1 MQRLQAKDRGQPDI
15 DRKGKMDIN
24 ETRQQQVT
32 IFSLAGRLDS
42 NSSPEFDKR
51 IVQAMENGSRY
62 IVLDCQKLDY
72 ITSAGLRVVVK
83 TAKKLKPE
91 QGKIILCAMAD
102 YVKEVFEIAG
112 FDSFL
117 PILPTL
123 EDGLKMISG

>member
-1 MQRLQAKDRGQPDI
+1 
-15 DRKGKMDIN
+15 MDII
-24 ETRQQQVT
+24 ETREQQIT

-42 NSSPEFDKR
+42 SSSPEFDKR
-51 IVQAMENGSRY
+51 IVLAMENGFRY
-62 IVLDCQKLDY
+62 IILDCQKLDY

-91 QGKIILCAMAD
+91 QGQIVLCAMAD

-123 EDGLKMISG
+123 EDGIKMVTR

>member
-1 MQRLQAKDRGQPDI
+1 
-15 DRKGKMDIN
+15 MDII
-24 ETRQQQVT
+24 ETRQNQIA

-42 NSSPEFDKR
+42 GSSPEFDKM
-51 IVQAMENGSRY
+51 IVQAMENGFRY
-62 IVLDCQKLDY
+62 IILDCQKLDY

-91 QGKIILCAMAD
+91 EGRIILCAMAD

-123 EDGLKMISG
+123 EDGIRMISG

>member
-1 MQRLQAKDRGQPDI
+1 
-15 DRKGKMDIN
+15 MDII
-24 ETRQQQVT
+24 ETRQNQIT
-32 IFSLAGRLDS
+32 IFSLSGRLDS

-51 IVQAMENGSRY
+51 IIQAMENGFRF
-62 IVLDCQKLDY
+62 IVLDCRKLDY

-91 QGKIILCAMAD
+91 EGRIILCAMED

-123 EDGLKMISG
+123 EDGIRMITS

>member
-1 MQRLQAKDRGQPDI
+1 
-15 DRKGKMDIN
+15 MDIT
-24 ETRQQQVT
+24 ETQQHQIT

-42 NSSPEFDKR
+42 SSSPEFDKR
-51 IVQAMENGSRY
+51 IIQAMENGFRY
-62 IVLDCQKLDY
+62 IILDCQKLDY

-91 QGKIILCAMAD
+91 EGQIILCAMAD

-123 EDGLKMISG
+123 EDGIKMASSR

>member
-1 MQRLQAKDRGQPDI
+1 
-15 DRKGKMDIN
+15 MDIT
-24 ETRQQQVT
+24 ETQQHQIT

-42 NSSPEFDKR
+42 GSSPEFDKR
-51 IVQAMENGSRY
+51 IIQAMENGSRY
-62 IVLDCQKLDY
+62 IILDCQKLDY

-91 QGKIILCAMAD
+91 EGQIILCAMAD

-123 EDGLKMISG
+123 EDGIRMVSG

>member
-1 MQRLQAKDRGQPDI
+1 MEI
-15 DRKGKMDIN
+15 T
-24 ETRQQQVT
+24 ETEQQQII

-42 NSSPEFDKR
+42 NTSPEFDKR
-51 IVQAMENGSRY
+51 ILHAIERGFRH
-62 IVLDCQKLDY
+62 IVLDCRKLDY

-91 QGKIILCAMAD
+91 QGQIILCAMED

-123 EDGLKMISG
+123 EDGIRMYTG

>member
-1 MQRLQAKDRGQPDI
+1 
-15 DRKGKMDIN
+15 MDII
-24 ETRQQQVT
+24 ETRHQEIT
-32 IFSLAGRLDS
+32 IFRLAGRLDS
-42 NSSPEFDKR
+42 GSSPELDKQ
-51 IVQAMENGSRY
+51 IVQTIENGFRN
-62 IVLDCQKLDY
+62 IILDCQKLDY

-91 QGKIILCAMAD
+91 AGRIVLCAMAD

-123 EDGLKMISG
+123 EDGITLISSSSR